1 MLKKKKNKNKL
12 TLVSKPQVKPV
23 RGGRYVSVLFPEG
36 RILGNE
42 LTLVYE
48 GVFMWKLNEGQKKV
62 RARARSLVNV
72 LSLIT
77 LKMIISLRTPPLI
90 LLGI

>member
-1 MLKKKKNKNKL
+1 MGNAKKNKTKKL

-23 RGGRYVSVLFPEG
+23 RGGRCVSVLFPEG

-48 GVFMWKLNEGQKKV
+48 GVFMWKLNEGQE
-62 RARARSLVNV
+62 RCAR
-72 LSLIT
+72 T
-77 LKMIISLRTPPLI
+77 QFH
-90 LLGI
+90 